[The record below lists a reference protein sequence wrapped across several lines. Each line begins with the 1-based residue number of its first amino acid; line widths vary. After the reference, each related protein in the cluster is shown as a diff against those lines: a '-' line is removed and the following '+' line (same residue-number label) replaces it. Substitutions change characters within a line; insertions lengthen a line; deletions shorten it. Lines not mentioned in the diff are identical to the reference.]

1 MTQDSVD
8 SITATRVAARIFLVA
23 VVVGALAGLATWL
36 FIVASHYG
44 TQLLW
49 HELPALLPGIPSWA
63 VSVSVVA
70 AMTVLATLV
79 VVVAGRRP
87 ADMGRA
93 EAEFDHEGRM
103 DHRQLPAAVAFSLTS
118 LWSGAVIGPEA
129 PLVDING
136 GLGTWVADRLRLTP
150 EQVKTMAYAGVAGAF
165 AAFFGAA
172 PVGALLAAE
181 LISPKAI
188 TIDRT
193 RIVSGLTAGAVA
205 WVVYATLGGESIS
218 PIFSFPPT
226 TVRPVDLGFGV
237 VLGIGG
243 CIAGLVYGATLMK
256 ARVALRPLRARP
268 WAAALA
274 GGAVIAAASVVSPY
288 LLFSGQEQVPTL
300 LAEAASLGALALV
313 GLGVAKL
320 ALNVWTLSTAY
331 FGGPIFPAIFAGACF
346 GLAVNV
352 VVPAIP
358 QDVAVVATISGLVTA
373 AAVAPLSVTVFLA
386 LVVSPSLTSVIA
398 IAAVSAY
405 IVRQLVAP
413 TVPGIY
419 RATRAMEAEAEK
431 AADER
436 SGGGA
441 A

>member
-1 MTQDSVD
+1 
-8 SITATRVAARIFLVA
+8 
-23 VVVGALAGLATWL
+23 
-36 FIVASHYG
+36 
-44 TQLLW
+44 
-49 HELPALLPGIPSWA
+49 
-63 VSVSVVA
+63 
-70 AMTVLATLV
+70 
-79 VVVAGRRP
+79 
-87 ADMGRA
+87 
-93 EAEFDHEGRM
+93 
-103 DHRQLPAAVAFSLTS
+103 
-118 LWSGAVIGPEA
+118 
-129 PLVDING
+129 
-136 GLGTWVADRLRLTP
+136 
-150 EQVKTMAYAGVAGAF
+150 
-165 AAFFGAA
+165 
-172 PVGALLAAE
+172 
-181 LISPKAI
+181 
-188 TIDRT
+188 
-193 RIVSGLTAGAVA
+193 
-205 WVVYATLGGESIS
+205 
-218 PIFSFPPT
+218 
-226 TVRPVDLGFGV
+226 
-237 VLGIGG
+237 
-243 CIAGLVYGATLMK
+243 
-256 ARVALRPLRARP
+256 
-268 WAAALA
+268 
-274 GGAVIAAASVVSPY
+274 
-288 LLFSGQEQVPTL
+288 L